1 MNSTHSYGLGL
12 DPIHTEA
19 NQKHLFPEINLSL
32 GNELYIHLCGGTYT
46 HILAHAHTVC
56 ITDQIYGANSQ
67 TGSPEPLG
75 REGNVLVSF
84 KGHLEKSA
92 LIGKL
97 SDGWCPVSR
106 ERFMKAESYKI
117 QESTL

>member
-1 MNSTHSYGLGL
+1 MNSTHGYSLGL

-32 GNELYIHLCGGTYT
+32 GNELYIHLCGETYA
-46 HILAHAHTVC
+46 HILTHARILC
-56 ITDQIYGANSQ
+56 ITDQIYGANPP

-75 REGNVLVSF
+75 RDGNVLVSF
-84 KGHLEKSA
+84 KGYLENSA

-97 SDGWCPVSR
+97 SDGWCPVST
-106 ERFMKAESYKI
+106 EGFIKAESYKV
-117 QESTL
+117 QSSTL